1 MKSLNHPNLVKMLG
15 VCIEKSPFY
24 LVQVNTDQWSCC
36 DDDDADDNDLN
47 GDDFVDDFVPGA
59 VQ

>member
-1 MKSLNHPNLVKMLG
+1 MLG
-15 VCIEKSPFY
+15 WY
-24 LVQVNTDQWSCC
+24 TDQWSCC
-36 DDDDADDNDLN
+36 DDDDADDNDYD